1 MNQDPSPLALTD
13 RCDELP
19 HRHAVAAGMLARTL
33 RDAVEL
39 LGASASPELAA
50 AEPVLPAP
58 SLLQQCLEL
67 CHTVKQRQMQPVR
80 LVHHLACSGGTL
92 MCKCISAL
100 PNVQLLSEVDPLSA
114 LAHGPSRAKF
124 MPTDMIGLLRHSS
137 RGGDDELVVKLFRS
151 SLQTL
156 YEATVSR
163 GQYLLLRDHAHGHF
177 CVGEKI
183 EGRPGLRELLP
194 PELPSLSLLTVRHP
208 VDSFA
213 SLRRNRWV
221 HFQPDTVDEYARRYQ
236 MFLDHHGDVPIVRYE
251 DFVQDPA
258 RELTRICGVLNLPM
272 RESFV
277 DLFDAIE
284 LSGDSG
290 RSGSV
295 IEARSRQPEADAL
308 MSEAARSEHM
318 QALCK
323 RLDYPLS

>member
-1 MNQDPSPLALTD
+1 MRHDPSPPALATG
-13 RCDELP
+13 RDEP
-19 HRHAVAAGMLARTL
+19 SHRPAVAAGMLARTL
-33 RDAVEL
+33 RDAVDL
-39 LGASASPELAA
+39 LGSRSSPEPVA
-50 AEPVLPAP
+50 AEPVQSAS

-67 CHTVKQRQMQPVR
+67 CHAVKQRQMQPVR

-92 MCKCISAL
+92 MCKCIAAL

-114 LAHGPSRAKF
+114 LAHRASRSKF

-177 CVGEKI
+177 CVGEQV
-183 EGRPGLRELLP
+183 EGRPALRELLP

-236 MFLDHHGDVPIVRYE
+236 AFLDHHEGVPIVRYE
-251 DFVQDPA
+251 DFVQDPTH
-258 RELTRICGVLNLPM
+258 ELTRICGVLKLPM
-272 RESFV
+272 RASFI
-277 DLFDAIE
+277 DLFDTIA

-290 RSGSV
+290 RSGDV
-295 IEARSRQPEADAL
+295 IEVRPRQPEAQAL
-308 MSEAARSEHM
+308 ISEAARSEHM
-318 QALCK
+318 QALCA
-323 RLDYPLS
+323 RLGYPLG